1 MASIRDVAIKAG
13 VGIGT
18 VSRALNGSG
27 YISDETKQKIMQA
40 VEELNYKPNELAQNL
55 FHNKSGF
62 IGIVVTNLS
71 HPFMTSL
78 VKHVENNLYT
88 NGNLVRCNRYLWFL
102 QPVLSFHRCKCMLC
116 EVGDNP
122 NRIEEFVEML
132 QRNVMDGIICCADI
146 PSSISL
152 AEIHR
157 PIVMVDRYV
166 TEGIPCIHSDHKRG
180 GELAAQALLSAGC
193 KSVVYFVSSATER
206 AYSMDR
212 YRRFAEVC
220 KQHKC
225 KITAIDAGSKILN
238 FQSGPTIWKKYIS
251 HFDGIDGLFTADV
264 TAAACMKMLQKKG
277 IKIPKK
283 LKVVGY
289 DGLDFTRFLTP
300 ELTTVCQNVP
310 EIAKRSVDTIIRMI
324 DGKKI
329 EEMEQIVDVTFRKGE
344 ST

>member
-55 FHNKSGF
+55 FRNKSGF
-62 IGIVVTNLS
+62 IGIVVKNLS
-71 HPFMTSL
+71 HPFMASL

-88 NGNLVRCNRYLWFL
+88 NGY
-102 QPVLSFHRCKCMLC
+102 KCMLC

-146 PSSISL
+146 PSSVSL

-157 PIVMVDRYV
+157 PIVMIDRYV

-193 KSVVYFVSSATER
+193 KNVLYFASSATER
-206 AYSMDR
+206 GYSMER
-212 YRRFAEVC
+212 YRRGLRKSVNSINVKLQRLMPEARFRIFRAARRSG
-220 KQHKC
+220 KN
-225 KITAIDAGSKILN
+225 TSAILMELMDS
-238 FQSGPTIWKKYIS
+238 
-251 HFDGIDGLFTADV
+251 
-264 TAAACMKMLQKKG
+264 LQ
-277 IKIPKK
+277 PMSQ
-283 LKVVGY
+283 
-289 DGLDFTRFLTP
+289 R
-300 ELTTVCQNVP
+300 Q
-310 EIAKRSVDTIIRMI
+310 RS
-324 DGKKI
+324 
-329 EEMEQIVDVTFRKGE
+329 
-344 ST
+344 

>member
-55 FHNKSGF
+55 FRNKSGF
-62 IGIVVTNLS
+62 IGIVVKNLS
-71 HPFMTSL
+71 HPFMASL

-88 NGNLVRCNRYLWFL
+88 NGY
-102 QPVLSFHRCKCMLC
+102 KCMLC

-146 PSSISL
+146 PSSVSL

-157 PIVMVDRYV
+157 PIVMIDRYV

-193 KSVVYFVSSATER
+193 KNVLYFASSATER
-206 AYSMDR
+206 GYSMER

-225 KITAIDAGSKILN
+225 KITAIDA
-238 FQSGPTIWKKYIS
+238 
-251 HFDGIDGLFTADV
+251 
-264 TAAACMKMLQKKG
+264 
-277 IKIPKK
+277 
-283 LKVVGY
+283 
-289 DGLDFTRFLTP
+289 
-300 ELTTVCQNVP
+300 
-310 EIAKRSVDTIIRMI
+310 
-324 DGKKI
+324 
-329 EEMEQIVDVTFRKGE
+329 
-344 ST
+344 

>member
-55 FHNKSGF
+55 FRNKSGF
-62 IGIVVTNLS
+62 IGIVVKNLS
-71 HPFMTSL
+71 HPFMASL

-88 NGNLVRCNRYLWFL
+88 NGY
-102 QPVLSFHRCKCMLC
+102 KCMLC

-146 PSSISL
+146 PSSVSL

-157 PIVMVDRYV
+157 PIVMIDRYV

-193 KSVVYFVSSATER
+193 KNVLYFASSATER
-206 AYSMDR
+206 GYSM
-212 YRRFAEVC
+212 EV
-220 KQHKC
+220 
-225 KITAIDAGSKILN
+225 T
-238 FQSGPTIWKKYIS
+238 
-251 HFDGIDGLFTADV
+251 DGLRKSVNSINVKLQRLMPEARFRIFR
-264 TAAACMKMLQKKG
+264 AARRSGKNTSAILMELMDSLQ
-277 IKIPKK
+277 PMSQ
-283 LKVVGY
+283 
-289 DGLDFTRFLTP
+289 R
-300 ELTTVCQNVP
+300 Q
-310 EIAKRSVDTIIRMI
+310 RS
-324 DGKKI
+324 
-329 EEMEQIVDVTFRKGE
+329 
-344 ST
+344 

>member
-62 IGIVVTNLS
+62 VGIVVTNLS
-71 HPFMTSL
+71 HPFMASL

-88 NGNLVRCNRYLWFL
+88 NGY
-102 QPVLSFHRCKCMLC
+102 KCMLC

-146 PSSISL
+146 PPSVSL

-166 TEGIPCIHSDHKRG
+166 AEGIPCVHSDHKRG

-193 KSVVYFVSSATER
+193 KNVIYFTSSATER
-206 AYSMDR
+206 GYSMDR

-225 KITAIDAGSKILN
+225 KVTAIDAGSKIPN
-238 FQSGPTIWKKYIS
+238 FQTGSMIWKNIS
-251 HFDGIDGLFTADV
+251 ATLMELMDFYSRCHSGCVHED
-264 TAAACMKMLQKKG
+264 AAEKG

-300 ELTTVCQNVP
+300 ELTTVRQNVP
-310 EIAKRSVDTIIRMI
+310 EIAKRSVDTVIRMI

-344 ST
+344 SI

>member
-88 NGNLVRCNRYLWFL
+88 NGY
-102 QPVLSFHRCKCMLC
+102 KCMLC

-146 PSSISL
+146 P
-152 AEIHR
+152 
-157 PIVMVDRYV
+157 
-166 TEGIPCIHSDHKRG
+166 
-180 GELAAQALLSAGC
+180 LSAWRKFTVRLSWLTATSPRGFR
-193 KSVVYFVSSATER
+193 VY
-206 AYSMDR
+206 
-212 YRRFAEVC
+212 
-220 KQHKC
+220 
-225 KITAIDAGSKILN
+225 I
-238 FQSGPTIWKKYIS
+238 PTIS
-251 HFDGIDGLFTADV
+251 AAVSLRRRHF
-264 TAAACMKMLQKKG
+264 
-277 IKIPKK
+277 
-283 LKVVGY
+283 
-289 DGLDFTRFLTP
+289 
-300 ELTTVCQNVP
+300 
-310 EIAKRSVDTIIRMI
+310 
-324 DGKKI
+324 
-329 EEMEQIVDVTFRKGE
+329 
-344 ST
+344 

>member
-62 IGIVVTNLS
+62 IGIVVKNLS
-71 HPFMTSL
+71 HPFMASL

-88 NGNLVRCNRYLWFL
+88 NGY
-102 QPVLSFHRCKCMLC
+102 KCMLC

-146 PSSISL
+146 PSSVSL

-157 PIVMVDRYV
+157 PIVMIDRYV

-193 KSVVYFVSSATER
+193 KNVLYFASSATER
-206 AYSMDR
+206 GCSMDR

-220 KQHKC
+220 KQIGRAH
-225 KITAIDAGSKILN
+225 
-238 FQSGPTIWKKYIS
+238 
-251 HFDGIDGLFTADV
+251 V
-264 TAAACMKMLQKKG
+264 
-277 IKIPKK
+277 
-283 LKVVGY
+283 
-289 DGLDFTRFLTP
+289 
-300 ELTTVCQNVP
+300 
-310 EIAKRSVDTIIRMI
+310 
-324 DGKKI
+324 
-329 EEMEQIVDVTFRKGE
+329 
-344 ST
+344 

>member
-55 FHNKSGF
+55 FRNKSGF
-62 IGIVVTNLS
+62 IGIVVKNLS
-71 HPFMTSL
+71 HPFMASL

-88 NGNLVRCNRYLWFL
+88 NGY
-102 QPVLSFHRCKCMLC
+102 KCMLC

-157 PIVMVDRYV
+157 PIVMIDRYV

-180 GELAAQALLSAGC
+180 AGA
-193 KSVVYFVSSATER
+193 FER
-206 AYSMDR
+206 
-212 YRRFAEVC
+212 
-220 KQHKC
+220 
-225 KITAIDAGSKILN
+225 
-238 FQSGPTIWKKYIS
+238 
-251 HFDGIDGLFTADV
+251 
-264 TAAACMKMLQKKG
+264 
-277 IKIPKK
+277 
-283 LKVVGY
+283 
-289 DGLDFTRFLTP
+289 
-300 ELTTVCQNVP
+300 
-310 EIAKRSVDTIIRMI
+310 RM
-324 DGKKI
+324 
-329 EEMEQIVDVTFRKGE
+329 
-344 ST
+344 

>member
-62 IGIVVTNLS
+62 VGIVVTNLS
-71 HPFMTSL
+71 HPFMASL

-88 NGNLVRCNRYLWFL
+88 NGY
-102 QPVLSFHRCKCMLC
+102 KCMLC

-146 PSSISL
+146 PPSVSL
-152 AEIHR
+152 AGIHR

-166 TEGIPCIHSDHKRG
+166 AEGIPCVHSDHKRG

-193 KSVVYFVSSATER
+193 KNVIYFTSSATER
-206 AYSMDR
+206 GYSMDR

-225 KITAIDAGSKILN
+225 KI
-238 FQSGPTIWKKYIS
+238 
-251 HFDGIDGLFTADV
+251 FTADV
-264 TAAACMKMLQKKG
+264 TAAVCMKMLQKKG

-300 ELTTVCQNVP
+300 ELTTVRQNVP
-310 EIAKRSVDTIIRMI
+310 EIAKRSVDTVIRMI

>member
-55 FHNKSGF
+55 FRNKSGF

-71 HPFMTSL
+71 HPFMASL

-88 NGNLVRCNRYLWFL
+88 NGY
-102 QPVLSFHRCKCMLC
+102 KCMLC

-157 PIVMVDRYV
+157 PIVMIDRYV

-193 KSVVYFVSSATER
+193 KNVLYFASSATER
-206 AYSMDR
+206 GYSMDR

-225 KITAIDAGSKILN
+225 KITAIDAGSKIPN

-251 HFDGIDGLFTADV
+251 YFE
-264 TAAACMKMLQKKG
+264 
-277 IKIPKK
+277 IPKK

-300 ELTTVCQNVP
+300 ELTTVRQNVP

>member
-55 FHNKSGF
+55 FRNKSGF
-62 IGIVVTNLS
+62 IGIVVKNLS
-71 HPFMTSL
+71 HPFMASL

-88 NGNLVRCNRYLWFL
+88 NGY
-102 QPVLSFHRCKCMLC
+102 KCMLC

-146 PSSISL
+146 PSSVSL

-157 PIVMVDRYV
+157 PIVMIDRCGA
-166 TEGIPCIHSDHKRG
+166 EGIPCVHSDHKRG

-193 KSVVYFVSSATER
+193 KNVIYLHRMQQSAVTR
-206 AYSMDR
+206 WT
-212 YRRFAEVC
+212 V
-220 KQHKC
+220 
-225 KITAIDAGSKILN
+225 T
-238 FQSGPTIWKKYIS
+238 
-251 HFDGIDGLFTADV
+251 DGLQKSANSINV
-264 TAAACMKMLQKKG
+264 KLQRLMPEA
-277 IKIPKK
+277 KI
-283 LKVVGY
+283 
-289 DGLDFTRFLTP
+289 R
-300 ELTTVCQNVP
+300 
-310 EIAKRSVDTIIRMI
+310 I
-324 DGKKI
+324 
-329 EEMEQIVDVTFRKGE
+329 FRPAR
-344 ST
+344 